1 MADPGEGPGGPAPA
15 LFLAQTA
22 FFGDCPPLSQDLDDP
37 RPLPEGLDLPLGNT
51 SVFAAYH

>member
-1 MADPGEGPGGPAPA
+1 MADPGEGPGGPTPP

-37 RPLPEGLDLPLGNT
+37 PPPPHLHLQPTINNVLPL
-51 SVFAAYH
+51 AE